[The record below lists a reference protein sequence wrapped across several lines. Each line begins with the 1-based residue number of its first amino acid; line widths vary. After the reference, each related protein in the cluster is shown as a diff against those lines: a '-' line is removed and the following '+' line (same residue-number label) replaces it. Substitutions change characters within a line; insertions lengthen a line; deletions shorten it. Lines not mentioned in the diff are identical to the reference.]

1 MNAIVAVDSNWAI
14 GKDNQLLVHL
24 PGDLQYFKEKTSGKV
39 VVMGR
44 TTLGTL
50 PSGKPLM
57 NRTNLVLSGNP
68 DFRPECPVFRTI
80 EELLSYLSRFDQED
94 IFVIGGET
102 VYHQLLPLCD
112 RVYVTKIDRGFSADK
127 FFPNLDKMEEW
138 KVTGQEAPRCENGVT
153 YRFTV
158 YERVKEDQA
167 RKK

>member
-14 GKDNQLLVHL
+14 GKDNQLLLHL

-50 PSGKPLM
+50 PSGKPLK

-68 DFRPECPVFRTI
+68 DFQPDCPVFRTI
-80 EELLSYLSRFDQED
+80 EELLSYLKGFDPED
-94 IFVIGGET
+94 IFVIGGEM
-102 VYHQLLPLCD
+102 VYRQLLPLCD
-112 RVYVTKIDRGFSADK
+112 RVYVTKIEEAFQADK
-127 FFPNLDKMEEW
+127 YFPNLDKMEEW
-138 KVTGQEAPRCENGVT
+138 KLIGQEAPRCENGVT

-158 YERVKEDQA
+158 YERVKTINA
-167 RKK
+167 